1 MQINLA
7 DILSFFDEKPDWS
20 IGHATGVVAIL
31 GEDLAAG
38 ALKHCLESNGAS
50 NVMVRTETVGTGK
63 QRGPRLD
70 RWIEADL
77 EDGRQVLFQTEIK
90 NFSAHA
96 TGGKTLP
103 VSASPDELKAYQ
115 NRIWQR
121 RWDSRKRTLKRAHEA
136 KVLVRMKPAFDA
148 GSREQL
154 PLIVFWE
161 PTAPARGF
169 SGGYRVRG
177 AHLFSVPN
185 PTCDFP
191 FIVPAT
197 WEGHERGFTELW
209 VFSVSSYLRN
219 AAKTQ
224 DSIDL
229 EMPIAEA
236 RLGALNRITVS
247 SRSI

>member
-1 MQINLA
+1 MNINLPKT
-7 DILSFFDEKPDWS
+7 LSFFDEKPDWS
-20 IGHATGVVAIL
+20 VGHATGIVAIL

-50 NVMVRTETVGTGK
+50 NVTVRTETVGTGK

-96 TGGKTLP
+96 IGGKTLP
-103 VSASPDELKAYQ
+103 VSAPPDELKAYQ
-115 NRIWQR
+115 NVFWQR
-121 RWDSRKRTLKRAHEA
+121 RWDNRRRTLKHAHEA
-136 KVLVRMKPAFDA
+136 KVLVRMKTGFDA

-161 PTAPARGF
+161 PMAPARGF
-169 SGGYRVRG
+169 SGGYRARG

-185 PTCDFP
+185 PTCDFG
-191 FIVPAT
+191 FVPPAS
-197 WEGHERGFTELW
+197 WEGHKRGFPELW
-209 VFSVSSYLRN
+209 VFSVSSYLRSV
-219 AAKTQ
+219 AKTR
-224 DSIDL
+224 DSINL

-236 RLGALNRITVS
+236 RLEALSRIVGSNAGT
-247 SRSI
+247 